1 MKEYFE
7 LKELNITLDKT
18 VDFLKEKKW
27 IIVDNS
33 DFLISQN
40 FSSSQTKVFNLLL
53 EFQSTVSITMHIF
66 SMLL

>member
-40 FSSSQTKVFNLLL
+40 II
-53 EFQSTVSITMHIF
+53 FQVLKPRFLIYYWNSRALF
-66 SMLL
+66 QL